1 MGMNAWEPESSRR
14 RNGERP
20 TGEKYHKAAGGSGE
34 PQGRRG
40 DEHSGKDDT
49 SNRMTRR
56 GRRLAG
62 KGRAEYGHD
71 RRTSRTTVEC
81 VEQFRRNDHGVVWG
95 LRTRPFTTQPLEPA
109 VLERELE
116 IHVCV
121 VFIRIQIYI
130 RRN

>member
-1 MGMNAWEPESSRR
+1 MNGNEAGDGMGRGQLE
-14 RNGERP
+14 RNTTRLQEAVENREDTP
-20 TGEKYHKAAGGSGE
+20 
-34 PQGRRG
+34 GRRP
-40 DEHSGKDDT
+40 
-49 SNRMTRR
+49 
-56 GRRLAG
+56 AG
-62 KGRAEYGHD
+62 KGRAENGHD

-81 VEQFRRNDHGVVWG
+81 VEQFRRYDHGVVCG